1 MDTPGNAEGILS
13 QTFTVPAGTPT
24 LYFYTWGNLD
34 PVTVNVE
41 VTLPPAQPVVIGTF
55 SPPDLMATD
64 YTCANGVVPVIK
76 SYDLTPYAGQTI
88 TLGFDVTS
96 AGYDGT
102 FAQFDDIGFT
112 PPPPTY

>member
-1 MDTPGNAEGILS
+1 
-13 QTFTVPAGTPT
+13 
-24 LYFYTWGNLD
+24 
-34 PVTVNVE
+34 
-41 VTLPPAQPVVIGTF
+41 
-55 SPPDLMATD
+55 
-64 YTCANGVVPVIK
+64 VIK